1 MRKDQKSLSFK
12 MSVLS
17 KTEEVNTKGL
27 NTFRIELAGPK
38 YPFNTDDP
46 RYGAP
51 ILNGELVLNAP
62 HFMIGNLFIVG
73 GECRFSITPL
83 PGEPTALAN
92 SGLTVKKPKRRVTKK
107 KRSVILCTKHPNYK
121 ALRPPRTDCVECQK
135 AWKEKN
141 AEGNK

>member
-12 MSVLS
+12 MVVLS

-27 NTFRIELAGPK
+27 NTFRIELAGPE
-38 YPFNTDDP
+38 YPFTTDDP
-46 RYGAP
+46 RYGTP

-92 SGLTVKKPKRRVTKK
+92 SGLTLKKQKPKP
-107 KRSVILCTKHPNYK
+107 LCQKHPNYK
-121 ALRPPRTDCVECQK
+121 ALRPPKTNCPDCQK
-135 AWKEKN
+135 AWNQREQAALKK
-141 AEGNK
+141 